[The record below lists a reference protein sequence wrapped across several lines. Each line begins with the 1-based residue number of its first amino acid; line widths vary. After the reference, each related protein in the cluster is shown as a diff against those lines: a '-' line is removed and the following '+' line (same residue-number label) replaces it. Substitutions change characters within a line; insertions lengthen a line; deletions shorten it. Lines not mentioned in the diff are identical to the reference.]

1 MTQVTEHKIN
11 VTEYLFLNYSVFEDV
26 LSVFEHFFVFFELYR
41 QDGIFDRFPMKS
53 HNAAILIID
62 DDEDVL
68 FSGKMLLKD
77 YFKKVQTISE
87 PASIPYHIA
96 SGQFDLV
103 LLDMNYSGSETSG
116 REGLRWLREI
126 RQLDPSVVVV
136 MMTAFASLDLA
147 VQAIKEGATDFV
159 VKPWQNHKLLATLS
173 SAYELRK
180 ARQETETLKATQKI
194 FFEESDKAFGELV
207 GRSACMQELYSVIEK
222 TAATDANILILGE
235 NGTGK
240 ELVARSIHKRSLRAG
255 KNLIS
260 VDLGAV
266 NENLFESELFGHVKG
281 AFTDARENRPGR
293 FEIASGGTLFLDEIG
308 NIPLTLQAKLL
319 SAIQNREVTRVG
331 ANRPVSVDLR
341 LICATNAPIYEKVEA
356 GTFREDL
363 LYRIKTI
370 EIQVP
375 PLRERMG
382 DIPLLVGHFLSTYCK
397 KYRKPMMKLSKE
409 ARKKMEGY
417 SWPGNV
423 RELQHVLERAVI
435 MSNARLLKTGDF
447 PLKEPLKKQGALV
460 TLQDLNIATIRE
472 MLGKHGGNLSKAA
485 RELGITRAALYRRI
499 EKYDIHY

>member
-1 MTQVTEHKIN
+1 MISLIN
-11 VTEYLFLNYSVFEDV
+11 
-26 LSVFEHFFVFFELYR
+26 
-41 QDGIFDRFPMKS
+41 PMRS
-53 HNAAILIID
+53 HNAGILIID
-62 DDEDVL
+62 DDEDIL

-87 PASIPYHIA
+87 PAGIPYHIA
-96 SGQFDLV
+96 TGAFDVV
-103 LLDMNYSGSETSG
+103 LLDMNYSGSQTSG
-116 REGLRWLREI
+116 KEGLRWLKEI
-126 RQLDPSVVVV
+126 KQLDPSVGGI

-159 VKPWQNHKLLATLS
+159 VKPWQNQKLLATLF

-194 FFEESDKAFGELV
+194 FQEESDKAFGELV
-207 GRSACMQELYSVIEK
+207 GRSACMQELYAVIEK
-222 TAATDANILILGE
+222 TAATDASILILGE

-240 ELVARSIHKRSLRAG
+240 ELVARSIHKRSLRAE

-266 NENLFESELFGHVKG
+266 HENLFESELFGHVKG

-331 ANRPVSVDLR
+331 SNRPIPVDLR

-375 PLRERMG
+375 PLRERHG
-382 DIPLLVGHFLSTYCK
+382 DLPILAAHFLALYCK

-409 ARKKMEGY
+409 ARKKLEGY

-435 MSNARLLKTGDF
+435 MSNARLLKTSDF
-447 PLKEPLKKQGALV
+447 LLREPAKKQAAPV
-460 TLQDLNIATIRE
+460 TLEDLNIATIRE
-472 MLGKHGGNLSKAA
+472 MLGKHGGNLSRAA

-499 EKYDIHY
+499 EKYDIPY